1 MIGDK
6 SSTESI
12 LYPTI
17 LVTGCGGDIGMGIGR
32 ILKMS
37 EVCERVIGCDVHKD
51 HPGIFIFDECEVVQ
65 GADSENF
72 LETISETIIRHSV
85 DLIIPTSEPELRF
98 LYNKNLLSLIANVP
112 VLVPNEK
119 AMTVGLDKLKTADF
133 LKSINLPYPWTKV
146 VKEGIPAELPCII
159 KSRYGSG
166 SRDVQL
172 VHEETAEG
180 FFRRRPEHI
189 WQEYLQ
195 PDTQEYTCGL
205 YRSKDGNIRTII
217 FKRQLKYGVTAFG
230 EVAENADIT
239 NVLCKIAEALELC
252 GSINVQLRLTD
263 RGPVVFEINS
273 RFSSTVV
280 FRHMLGFEDLIWSL
294 TEKGGGALKP
304 YKPQP
309 PGAKIYRS
317 SQEIICDRKGAENQ

>member
-172 VHEETAEG
+172 VHEEMAEG
-180 FFRRRPEHI
+180 FSVGDR
-189 WQEYLQ
+189 
-195 PDTQEYTCGL
+195 
-205 YRSKDGNIRTII
+205 NIYGRNISSRTLRNIPAG
-217 FKRQLKYGVTAFG
+217 FTAPKT
-230 EVAENADIT
+230 AI
-239 NVLCKIAEALELC
+239 
-252 GSINVQLRLTD
+252 
-263 RGPVVFEINS
+263 
-273 RFSSTVV
+273 
-280 FRHMLGFEDLIWSL
+280 
-294 TEKGGGALKP
+294 
-304 YKPQP
+304 
-309 PGAKIYRS
+309 
-317 SQEIICDRKGAENQ
+317 